1 MCSTTFQNVL
11 SPWSIFI
18 AQAAR
23 GGVDG
28 RSNLTAA
35 TVGAS
40 MILDPLHWG
49 VCRDQQHPGTYRRK
63 RALSKIPPTGS
74 KPQGIEKQAPTP
86 SEGRRK
92 AVVTPKSILSIIGT
106 IMSQMSTAIGALIWL
121 PEPNS

>member
-23 GGVDG
+23 SGVDG

-40 MILDPLHWG
+40 MILAPLHCG
-49 VCRDQQHPGTYRRK
+49 VCRDQRHPGTYRRK

-92 AVVTPKSILSIIGT
+92 AVVTPNTFTVIVTIIFGGGCG
-106 IMSQMSTAIGALIWL
+106 S
-121 PEPNS
+121 